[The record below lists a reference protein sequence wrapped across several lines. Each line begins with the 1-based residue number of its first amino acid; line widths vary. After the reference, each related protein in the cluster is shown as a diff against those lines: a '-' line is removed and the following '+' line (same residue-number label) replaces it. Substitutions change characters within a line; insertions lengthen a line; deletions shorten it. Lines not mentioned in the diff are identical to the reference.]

1 MIEQEPSNYSAKDN
15 SSFVERWENH
25 IEKVERNR
33 KIMNEGKEAV
43 YTFRLLGLL
52 KDENCGD
59 LRQWDHIPK

>member
-1 MIEQEPSNYSAKDN
+1 MIEQEPSSYSAKDN

-25 IEKVERNR
+25 IEKVEKNR

-52 KDENCGD
+52 KDENCGE
-59 LRQWDHIPK
+59 LRKWDYIPK